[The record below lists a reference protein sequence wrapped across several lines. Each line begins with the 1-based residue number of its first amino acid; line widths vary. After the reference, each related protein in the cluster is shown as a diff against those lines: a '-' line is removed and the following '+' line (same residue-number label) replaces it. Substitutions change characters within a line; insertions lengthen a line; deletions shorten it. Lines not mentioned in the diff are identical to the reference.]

1 MKTDKNYKIFR
12 VELEKH
18 RKYVWPKKIV
28 MQYIYAKNDEDAYKQ
43 LKNYKKTANKEYTY
57 YVEPFTYYFTED
69 GKKHDIDLFVDEF
82 KSKGP
87 WYKRLFED
95 IMFNIEYY
103 FKTKP
108 KDIYFY
114 IKDFIYFLKNK
125 HEKWESWN
133 VDRALLKTLLFNI
146 KKLRNNKYSLSWK
159 MIDKA
164 IVEKYGNEPDFNF
177 KAYQKKYAYGPSD
190 EISELAIKLEKEMF
204 DKLIQD
210 INEYFYYV
218 DYYNDYIDETNKELV
233 ELDKRL
239 RPTLPL
245 IKGSYDRYDY
255 KKLNDM
261 ALKRWNRIWETVR
274 IYGLEFVD

>member
-1 MKTDKNYKIFR
+1 
-12 VELEKH
+12 
-18 RKYVWPKKIV
+18 
-28 MQYIYAKNDEDAYKQ
+28 
-43 LKNYKKTANKEYTY
+43 
-57 YVEPFTYYFTED
+57 
-69 GKKHDIDLFVDEF
+69 
-82 KSKGP
+82 
-87 WYKRLFED
+87 
-95 IMFNIEYY
+95 
-103 FKTKP
+103 
-108 KDIYFY
+108 
-114 IKDFIYFLKNK
+114 
-125 HEKWESWN
+125 
-133 VDRALLKTLLFNI
+133 
-146 KKLRNNKYSLSWK
+146 

-177 KAYQKKYAYGPSD
+177 KVYQKKYAYGPSD

-218 DYYNDYIDETNKELV
+218 DHYYNVYIDETNEELV

-245 IKGSYDRYDY
+245 IKGSYDIYDY

>member
-1 MKTDKNYKIFR
+1 MKMDKNYKIFR

-18 RKYVWPKKIV
+18 RKYIWPKKIV
-28 MQYIYAKNDEDAYKQ
+28 MQYIHAEDDDDAYKQ
-43 LKNYKKTANKEYTY
+43 LKDYKKIANKEYTY
-57 YVEPFTYYFTED
+57 YVEPQTYYYTKD
-69 GKKHDIDLFVDEF
+69 GKKHDIDSFVDEF
-82 KSKGP
+82 KSRVP
-87 WYKRLFED
+87 WYKRILDD
-95 IMFNIEYY
+95 ISFYLHYY
-103 FKTKP
+103 FVDKP
-108 KDIYFY
+108 KDIYY
-114 IKDFIYFLKNK
+114 HIKDFIYFLKNK

-146 KKLRNNKYSLSWK
+146 KKLRNNKYTLSWK
-159 MIDKA
+159 MVDKA
-164 IVEKYGNEPDFNF
+164 ILEKHKDDPNFDIKQFHKEHYSGYGDDIE
-177 KAYQKKYAYGPSD
+177 KR
-190 EISELAIKLEKEMF
+190 AIELEKEMF

-218 DYYNDYIDETNKELV
+218 NYYNDYIDETNKELV